1 MDLSTLVLTYT
12 EGENEYE
19 LLDDSQF
26 LYPFSPINFSLQNK
40 GFFFVTNFKL
50 VADIAFAVF
59 TSTAEGCILTYDDQ
73 NL

>member
-40 GFFFVTNFKL
+40 
-50 VADIAFAVF
+50 VF
-59 TSTAEGCILTYDDQ
+59 LLPTS
-73 NL
+73 NW

>member
-1 MDLSTLVLTYT
+1 MDPSTLVLTYT

-40 GFFFVTNFKL
+40 
-50 VADIAFAVF
+50 VF
-59 TSTAEGCILTYDDQ
+59 LLPTS
-73 NL
+73 NW